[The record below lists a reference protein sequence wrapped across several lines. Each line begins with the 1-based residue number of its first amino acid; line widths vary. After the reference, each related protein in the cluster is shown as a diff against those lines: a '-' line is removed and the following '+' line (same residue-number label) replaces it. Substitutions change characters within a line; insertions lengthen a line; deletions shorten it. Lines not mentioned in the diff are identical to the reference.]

1 MTMNR
6 DLFLAILSMDSYN
19 RGYGPGIVGL
29 RVPELNPDGSPRSMI
44 RIGNATIQS
53 DSLAVLGPPSQ
64 AAGFYALAYRVSG
77 VAGIAD
83 GSTVIAYRGSDN
95 IGEPSEIF
103 ERFITGNP
111 GDDDVNSGY
120 GVALGS
126 PVGPQALLALRF
138 FQSVATP
145 QNQSNVITTGH
156 SMGAGFAGM
165 TANDNA
171 PSRAQSQSPERTA
184 A

>member
-1 MTMNR
+1 MNR

-19 RGYGPGIVGL
+19 RGYGRGL
-29 RVPELNPDGSPRSMI
+29 NFGPNTDQANRNEAGQ
-44 RIGNATIQS
+44 RIGNAIII
-53 DSLAVLGPPSQ
+53 DVPLPEGSQ

-77 VAGIAD
+77 VTGIAD

-145 QNQSNVITTGH
+145 QNQLNVITTGH

-165 TANDNA
+165 AANDNTQS
-171 PSRAQSQSPERTA
+171 PNTSQSPERTA

>member
-1 MTMNR
+1 MNR

-19 RGYGPGIVGL
+19 RGYGRGVNFGPNAQAAV
-29 RVPELNPDGSPRSMI
+29 RNEAGS
-44 RIGNATIQS
+44 RIGNAT
-53 DSLAVLGPPSQ
+53 VLNVDLPSGSI

-145 QNQSNVITTGH
+145 QNQLNVITTGH
-156 SMGAGFAGM
+156 SMGAGFAGLA
-165 TANDNA
+165 ANDNA
-171 PSRAQSQSPERTA
+171 TARETA